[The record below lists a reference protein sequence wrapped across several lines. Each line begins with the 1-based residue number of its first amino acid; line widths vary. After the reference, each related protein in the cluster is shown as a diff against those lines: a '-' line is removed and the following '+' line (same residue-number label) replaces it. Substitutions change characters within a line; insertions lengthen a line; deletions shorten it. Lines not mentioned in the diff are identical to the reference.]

1 MAEESG
7 DGWMKPK
14 QSFRLKRTVSR
25 KRPELSTAHRSLPV
39 FSQAVKR
46 KNSFDTDSSVSSPSR
61 AEVLAAKKQR
71 LGEIFS
77 PSSNFLQS
85 QSKTLPSLLQR
96 RVSEFSSQSTKG
108 EGERERTVMLSQLI
122 VISRL

>member
-25 KRPELSTAHRSLPV
+25 KRPELSTAQRSLPV
-39 FSQAVKR
+39 ISQAVKR
-46 KNSFDTDSSVSSPSR
+46 KNSCDTDSSVSSPSR

-108 EGERERTVMLSQLI
+108 EGERENCN
-122 VISRL
+122 VIPIDR

>member
-25 KRPELSTAHRSLPV
+25 KGPELSMAQRSLPV
-39 FSQAVKR
+39 ISQAVKR

>member
-39 FSQAVKR
+39 ISQAVKR

>member
-1 MAEESG
+1 MAAESE

-14 QSFRLKRTVSR
+14 QSFRLKRTISR
-25 KRPELSTAHRSLPV
+25 KRPELSTADRTLPV
-39 FSQAVKR
+39 ISQAVKR
-46 KNSFDTDSSVSSPSR
+46 KNSFDTDSSVSSPTR

-96 RVSEFSSQSTKG
+96 RVSEFCSQSTKG
-108 EGERERTVMLSQLI
+108 EGERERELY
-122 VISRL
+122 